1 MTFEDEKDYIMR
13 IIKEMV
19 RVLFSLMLG
28 KKYVAVEIE
37 RDNGYEVSGRK
48 LAELLEMIDCGE
60 INKAENLLLESLDYS
75 DKNSIAAAAMFYQ
88 YLSEKGEEFLIE
100 HDFSREEVLDGISRL
115 MRQAGY
121 ADVIDIVEGIV
132 IGIDTYSEYNKI

>member
-1 MTFEDEKDYIMR
+1 MTIDDEKDYIMR

-28 KKYVAVEIE
+28 KKYVAVEME

-88 YLSEKGEEFLIE
+88 YLSEKSENFLTE
-100 HDFSREEVLDGISRL
+100 HDFSKEEVVDGMNRL
-115 MRQAGY
+115 VQKAGY
-121 ADVIDIVEGIV
+121 GDLLNIVE
-132 IGIDTYSEYNKI
+132 

>member
-1 MTFEDEKDYIMR
+1 MTFDDEKDYIMR

-28 KKYVAVEIE
+28 KKYVAVEME

-115 MRQAGY
+115 IRQAGY
-121 ADVIDIVEGIV
+121 ADVIDIVEGTV
-132 IGIDTYSEYNKI
+132 IT

>member
-28 KKYVAVEIE
+28 KKYVAVEME

-48 LAELLEMIDCGE
+48 LAELLEMIDRGE

-88 YLSEKGEEFLIE
+88 YLSEKGEEFLME

-121 ADVIDIVEGIV
+121 ADVIDIVEGTV

>member
-1 MTFEDEKDYIMR
+1 MTFDDEKDYFMR

-28 KKYVAVEIE
+28 KKYVAVEME

-48 LAELLEMIDCGE
+48 LAELFGMIDRGE
-60 INKAENLLLESLDYS
+60 INKAENLILESLDYS

-121 ADVIDIVEGIV
+121 ADVIDIVEGTV
-132 IGIDTYSEYNKI
+132 IT

>member
-1 MTFEDEKDYIMR
+1 MTFDDEKDYIMR

-28 KKYVAVEIE
+28 KKYVAVEKE

-48 LAELLEMIDCGE
+48 LAELLEMIDRGE

-75 DKNSIAAAAMFYQ
+75 DKNNIAAAAMFYQ

-100 HDFSREEVLDGISRL
+100 HDFSREEVLDGIRRL

-121 ADVIDIVEGIV
+121 ADVIDIVEGTV
-132 IGIDTYSEYNKI
+132 IT

>member
-1 MTFEDEKDYIMR
+1 MTFDDEKDYIMR

-28 KKYVAVEIE
+28 KKYVAAEME
-37 RDNGYEVSGRK
+37 RENGYEVSGRK
-48 LAELLEMIDCGE
+48 LADLLEMIDRGE

-75 DKNSIAAAAMFYQ
+75 DKNKIAAAAMFYQ
-88 YLSEKGEEFLIE
+88 YLSEKEEEFLLE
-100 HDFSREEVLDGISRL
+100 HDFSKEEVLDGMNRL

-121 ADVIDIVEGIV
+121 ADVIDIVQGTV
-132 IGIDTYSEYNKI
+132 IT

>member
-1 MTFEDEKDYIMR
+1 MTFDDEKDYIMR

-28 KKYVAVEIE
+28 KKYVAVEME

-48 LAELLEMIDCGE
+48 LAELLEMIDRGE

-88 YLSEKGEEFLIE
+88 YLSEKSENFLTE
-100 HDFSREEVLDGISRL
+100 HDFSKEEVLDGMNRL
-115 MRQAGY
+115 VQKAGY
-121 ADVIDIVEGIV
+121 GDVLNIVEGITLV
-132 IGIDTYSEYNKI
+132 

>member
-28 KKYVAVEIE
+28 KKYVAVEME

-48 LAELLEMIDCGE
+48 LAELLEMIDRGE
-60 INKAENLLLESLDYS
+60 INKSENLLLESLDYS

-121 ADVIDIVEGIV
+121 ADVIDIVEGTV
-132 IGIDTYSEYNKI
+132 IT

>member
-28 KKYVAVEIE
+28 KKYVAVEME

-121 ADVIDIVEGIV
+121 ADVIDIVEGTV
-132 IGIDTYSEYNKI
+132 IT

>member
-1 MTFEDEKDYIMR
+1 MTFDDEKDYIMR

-28 KKYVAVEIE
+28 KKYVAVEME

-48 LAELLEMIDCGE
+48 LAELLAMIDRGE
-60 INKAENLLLESLDYS
+60 INKSENLLLESLDYS

-121 ADVIDIVEGIV
+121 ADVIDIVEGTV
-132 IGIDTYSEYNKI
+132 IT